1 MVTEA
6 MMVLSMCKMWP
17 CISTFILPKI
27 NHLFFQGESLTGWF
41 ARLFP
46 GISFPAQRVSE
57 VTDRAEAQ
65 FKALPK
71 DGGDVKTFLQ
81 EEHDLDFVSEMLSN
95 LDLKRGHL
103 LADAKAVKPPEGFE
117 CTNSYHWPGELQ
129 KQRKTCTKVYCE
141 MGAAPF
147 QWRKH
152 QWRWNWK
159 VHQEGHWWIQD
170 YKPAQSTAPDKVAA
184 FLSSRFSVARSRPS
198 SSTSQPLP
206 PSDNQI
212 LTKKLQRL
220 QQEKDFL
227 LQCSVSMHKD
237 IQNLQDTVHELQ
249 AEKMKLLEVPNT
261 IHELEQELDRL
272 RESSNTQKRTSQLRY
287 NTKRWACNEAKRR
300 LKWQQRE
307 NDEIRATQ
315 NQLQRN
321 VELLRR
327 ELERERQRCTSFCLE
342 AQQLAEELN
351 MMRAAD
357 QHCRWGASACKNPG
371 NTEDSACITLHYAH
385 GWHV

>member
-1 MVTEA
+1 
-6 MMVLSMCKMWP
+6 
-17 CISTFILPKI
+17 
-27 NHLFFQGESLTGWF
+27 
-41 ARLFP
+41 
-46 GISFPAQRVSE
+46 
-57 VTDRAEAQ
+57 
-65 FKALPK
+65 
-71 DGGDVKTFLQ
+71 
-81 EEHDLDFVSEMLSN
+81 
-95 LDLKRGHL
+95 
-103 LADAKAVKPPEGFE
+103 
-117 CTNSYHWPGELQ
+117 
-129 KQRKTCTKVYCE
+129 
-141 MGAAPF
+141 
-147 QWRKH
+147 
-152 QWRWNWK
+152 
-159 VHQEGHWWIQD
+159 
-170 YKPAQSTAPDKVAA
+170 
-184 FLSSRFSVARSRPS
+184 
-198 SSTSQPLP
+198 
-206 PSDNQI
+206 
-212 LTKKLQRL
+212 
-220 QQEKDFL
+220 
-227 LQCSVSMHKD
+227 MHKD

-357 QHCRWGASACKNPG
+357 QHCR
-371 NTEDSACITLHYAH
+371 
-385 GWHV
+385 